1 MSVINKPELVA
12 KIAEKTGESKAS
24 ADRFLTAFQESVE
37 EAIVNKVE
45 VKISGFVAFTPI
57 VRSERKTISPI
68 TGEEIQVPARNAVK
82 VRIFKH
88 FRDVAAGEVEA
99 E

>member
-1 MSVINKPELVA
+1 MSVMNKPELVA
-12 KIAEKTGESKAS
+12 KLAEKTGESKAS
-24 ADRFLTAFQESVE
+24 AERFLAALQDTVE
-37 EAIVNKVE
+37 EAVVNKVE

-68 TGEEIQVPARNAVK
+68 SGEEILVPERNAVK

-88 FRDVAAGEVEA
+88 FRDVVAGETES